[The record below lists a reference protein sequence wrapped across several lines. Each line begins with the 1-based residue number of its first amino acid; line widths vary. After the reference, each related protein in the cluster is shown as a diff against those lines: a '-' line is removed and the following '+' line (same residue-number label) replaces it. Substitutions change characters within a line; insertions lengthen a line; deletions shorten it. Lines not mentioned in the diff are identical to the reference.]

1 MKISILGATS
11 SVGFNLIKLFY
22 EKHPEIELK
31 IAGRNITKLEYLEKK
46 YANVISI
53 HKFRHG
59 LSLNE
64 ILKDTDVCI
73 DLSFQLSGVPSQI
86 IKSSKLHAGNLI
98 NESSKYLVK
107 NLIIVGSVAIY
118 GEPTIR
124 YKWNEAP
131 LPQKVKPNT
140 LYGLVKLIVEKEA
153 WAKARDASTNLF
165 LLRSGHIFGASTKM
179 TSSLVQ
185 KLINNEPVLLDGRSA
200 FSNATTI
207 NGLCNSIANLC
218 FNEKLHGR
226 FCVNHIDLCNKP
238 YETLVNCLAKILDV
252 EPNEIP
258 FVKINMPRKSIFS
271 YIKKYQNQIS
281 ILQSRIGLYDYGLSE
296 LLLNKA
302 KLKYGLHKI
311 NEQFANTDLPLLA
324 PIYNSNK
331 VIHSTNLL
339 REQLDFDYEIEKIGD
354 WINNV
359 GFKVEP
365 CKK

>member
-22 EKHPEIELK
+22 DKHPIVELK
-31 IAGRNITKLEYLEKK
+31 IAGRNITKLEYLKKK
-46 YANVISI
+46 YGNVTSL
-53 HKFRHG
+53 HKFNHG
-59 LSLNE
+59 SSLNE
-64 ILKDTDVCI
+64 ILKDTEACI

-86 IKSSKLHAGNLI
+86 ARSSKLHAGNLI

-124 YKWNEAP
+124 YKWTEAP

-140 LYGLVKLIVEKEA
+140 LYGLIKLIVEKKA
-153 WAKARDASTNLF
+153 WEKAKNVSTNLF
-165 LLRSGHIFGASTKM
+165 LIRSGHIFGASTKM
-179 TSSLVQ
+179 TNSLVQ
-185 KLINNEPVLLDGRSA
+185 KLINNEPVLIDGCSA
-200 FSNATTI
+200 FSNTTTI
-207 NGLCNSIANLC
+207 TGLCESIINLC

-226 FCVNHIDLCNKP
+226 FCANHVDLLNKP

-252 EPNEIP
+252 EPNKIP
-258 FVKINMPRKSIFS
+258 FGKINKSRKSIFS

-281 ILQSRIGLYDYGLSE
+281 IVQSRIGLYDYGLSE

-302 KLKYGLHKI
+302 KLRYGVHKI
-311 NEQFANTDLPLLA
+311 NDQFINADLSLLG

-331 VIHSTNLL
+331 VIHSTKLL
-339 REQLDFDYEIEKIGD
+339 REQLNFDYEIEKISD

-359 GFKVEP
+359 GFKVET
-365 CKK
+365 